1 MLSKVWISILF
12 LMNASFRKAE
22 AAKLLEEDLLYAD
35 NVIPDK
41 SYDFWNLT
49 VSERY
54 YSGVENLSI
63 LAIAMNYGS
72 DPDVFISISNTE
84 PKTRDTSDIHC
95 ERSGSDYCIIQN
107 GKF

>member
-1 MLSKVWISILF
+1 MLHNKVWWMIIISTLLSITTSVRA
-12 LMNASFRKAE
+12 ASAI
-22 AAKLLEEDLLYAD
+22 LEEDLLYAD

-72 DPDVFISISNTE
+72 DPDVFISISNT
-84 PKTRDTSDIHC
+84 
-95 ERSGSDYCIIQN
+95 
-107 GKF
+107 